1 MRVLALTVV
10 TAVCLGCSR
19 TTPVPPVAQA
29 SASLEPGASGTV
41 SPATALIT
49 AQLHPDGTV
58 DLLGVSVRPIRFGAR
73 GLAPWDAASMSVGPD
88 SAKAPRE
95 SDAALGDPMVLV
107 VRANELTA
115 PVVVPLDL
123 GHPAEGGGDVADRWN
138 GGTVILRAPHFG
150 ATTEYALL
158 QLRASGT
165 VRLGQWKEQP

>member
-10 TAVCLGCSR
+10 VFLGCSR

-41 SPATALIT
+41 SAATALIT

-73 GLAPWDAASMSVGPD
+73 GLAPWDAERMSVPD
-88 SAKAPRE
+88 SAKAPPE
-95 SDAALGDPMVLV
+95 SDTAQRDPMVLV

-115 PVVVPLDL
+115 PVVVPVDL

-138 GGTVILRAPHFG
+138 EGTVILRAPHFG
-150 ATTEYALL
+150 ATTEYALM

-165 VRLGQWKEQP
+165 VRLGQWKGQP